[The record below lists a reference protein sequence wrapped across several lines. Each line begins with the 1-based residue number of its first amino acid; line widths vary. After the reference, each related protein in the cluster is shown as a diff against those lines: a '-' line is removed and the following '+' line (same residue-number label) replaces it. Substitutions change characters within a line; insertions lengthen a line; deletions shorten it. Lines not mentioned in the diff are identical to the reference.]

1 MKIIKIV
8 GEIGWD
14 VMPEYIENELNSANG
29 DIVIEID
36 SPGGSVFDGV
46 TIHNLIK
53 EYTKGKVE
61 IKIIGVAASMA
72 TYIAMAGDV
81 VKVYDNS
88 TFMIH
93 NAWGVVVGDYRDM
106 QQQAQVLEG
115 LTKLLAK
122 KYIKKTKRI
131 EQEIRELMD
140 NESWFFGEEIVSNGF
155 ADEVIEFKK
164 DDDKQT
170 ALALAKE
177 KFKALSTKLKEKE
190 EKVSEDKIAALIK
203 EVDKNDKKAQEILA
217 LEKEKLRLLQIK
229 EI

>member
-14 VMPEYIENELNSANG
+14 VMPEDIENELNNASG
-29 DIVIEID
+29 DILIEID
-36 SPGGSVFDGV
+36 SPGGSVFDGI

-53 EYTKGKVE
+53 EYTKGKIE
-61 IKIIGVAASMA
+61 IKIVGVAASMA

-81 VKVYDNS
+81 IKVYDNS

-106 QQQAQVLEG
+106 QQRAEVLEG
-115 LTKLLAK
+115 LTKLLAQ
-122 KYIKKTKRI
+122 KYIQKTKKT
-131 EQEIRELMD
+131 ETEIRNMMND
-140 NESWFFGEEIVSNGF
+140 ESWFFGEEIVHSGF

-164 DDDKQT
+164 DDDKQS

-177 KFKALSTKLKEKE
+177 KFKALSIKLKEKE
-190 EKVSEDKIAALIK
+190 EMISEEKITALMQK
-203 EVDKNDKKAQEILA
+203 ENKDDDTAKKILA